1 MKLLTTVIALFCFQF
16 AISQAFYGKGDVK
29 FQVGANFQN
38 NATGIMASA
47 DFGLGD
53 NISIG
58 IASGY
63 LLGVDKIRD
72 IDGKKVP
79 VAEFGD
85 RIDLKGRFNAHL
97 GNVINVDTRFDV
109 YPGLNVGLKNFGAH
123 LGMRYFFTHG
133 FGLFTE
139 LNIPISKYNQDDLT
153 PAEKLNNQVS
163 VNAGLSFNI

>member
-1 MKLLTTVIALFCFQF
+1 MKLFTTIIALFCFQF

-53 NISIG
+53 NISVG
-58 IASGY
+58 IVSGY
-63 LLGVDKIRD
+63 LLGVEKVRD
-72 IDGKKVP
+72 ASAGKNP
-79 VAEFGD
+79 EFTD
-85 RIDLKGRFNAHL
+85 RFDLKGRFNAHL
-97 GNVINVDTRFDV
+97 GNVINVDTRFDI

-139 LNIPISKYNQDDLT
+139 LNIPISKYNTDDLT